1 MSQLNDSLSDLANF
15 WDELHREDVNLTL
28 KLEELLGTEKSEQ
41 LQAYIQELEN
51 YNDEI
56 DVDSAL
62 SDIQEAR
69 YQLDNLESYIAD
81 ALSALDDAEY
91 QVEDL
96 RS

>member
-1 MSQLNDSLSDLANF
+1 MSQLNDSVAELANF
-15 WDELHREDVNLTL
+15 WDDLHREDVNLTL

-62 SDIQEAR
+62 NEIAEAR
-69 YQLDNLESYIAD
+69 YQLENLESTFQD
-81 ALSALDDAEY
+81 AHQALDSAEAE
-91 QVEDL
+91 VEAV
-96 RS
+96 R

>member
-1 MSQLNDSLSDLANF
+1 MSQLNDSVSDLANF

-69 YQLDNLESYIAD
+69 YHLDNLESYIAD

-91 QVEDL
+91 QVEDV

>member
-1 MSQLNDSLSDLANF
+1 MSQLNDSVADLANF

-41 LQAYIQELEN
+41 LQTYIQELEN

-69 YQLDNLESYIAD
+69 YQLDNLESAISD
-81 ALSALDDAEY
+81 AMIALDEAEY

-96 RS
+96 RG